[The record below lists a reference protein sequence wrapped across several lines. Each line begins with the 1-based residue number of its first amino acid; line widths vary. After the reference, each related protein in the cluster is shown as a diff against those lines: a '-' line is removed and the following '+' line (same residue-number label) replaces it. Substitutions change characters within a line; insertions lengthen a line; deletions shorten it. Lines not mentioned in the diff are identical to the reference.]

1 MLDLRR
7 RRQSGVSASDEER
20 FALGGIWSIVRPRA
34 PPHRG
39 EETVQTDVV
48 EAGPFERMLT
58 LHLEEAELENA
69 KNAAARKLSRQLK
82 IKGFRPGKAPR
93 AIVERMVGAETLR
106 SEALEDSLPGLVG
119 SALEEMELDPVT
131 TPQISDVRDA
141 DGGGVQ
147 VDVKITL
154 WPTVDHVPDLVRTI
168 EVELP
173 EVEETELQEQIDRAR
188 SQYAELED
196 VAREANEG
204 DFVMVNVS
212 ALHGGAILED
222 VTANDLLYEVGSR
235 SFIPGLD
242 DLVTG
247 VTAGTI
253 KEGPAVLPEGF
264 REHAGEEV
272 TLRVL
277 VKGVKQKKLPE
288 LTDDW
293 VSDVSEFETVD
304 ELTGQLRDSL
314 MAMKLNVT
322 RNAYRDKLLGELIAE
337 LDVELPEALV
347 EAELESSLHNL
358 VHSLQAQGLD
368 LATYL
373 AVTGQDQRAF
383 VDDLRGGADRSLR
396 TRILLEGVARDLGIE
411 VEESEIDAALD
422 DMARSSGR
430 DRTELRDMLIANGQ
444 DSVLAGDILRRK
456 ALDRILEASTPVDA
470 AGNPVD
476 LRLRADDEEEDLDE
490 AAPDASS
497 VGDQDAGPDAD
508 EDA

>member
-1 MLDLRR
+1 M
-7 RRQSGVSASDEER
+7 
-20 FALGGIWSIVRPRA
+20 
-34 PPHRG
+34 
-39 EETVQTDVV
+39 QTDVI

-58 LHLEEAELENA
+58 LHLEEAELEDA
-69 KNAAARKLSRQLK
+69 KDAAARKLSRQLK

-93 AIVERMVGAETLR
+93 AVVERMVGSEALR

-119 SALEEMELDPVT
+119 SALEHVDLDPVT
-131 TPQISDVRDA
+131 APQIAEVRDR
-141 DGGGVQ
+141 DEGGVE

-154 WPTVDHVPDLVRTI
+154 WPTVDHVPDIARTI

-173 EVEETELQEQIDRAR
+173 EVEEAELQEQIDRAR
-188 SQYAELED
+188 AQYAELED

-212 ALHGGAILED
+212 ALHGGEVLED

-253 KEGPAVLPEGF
+253 KEGPGVLPDGF
-264 REHAGEEV
+264 GDNAGEEV

-293 VSDVSEFETVD
+293 VSDVSEFDTVE
-304 ELTGQLRDSL
+304 ELTGQLRNSL
-314 MAMKLNVT
+314 TAMKLNVT
-322 RNAYRDKLLGELIAE
+322 RTAYRDKLLGELVAE

-358 VHSLQAQGLD
+358 MHSLQAQGLD
-368 LATYL
+368 LGTYL
-373 AVTGQDQRAF
+373 AVTGQDQREF
-383 VDDLRGGADRSLR
+383 VNDLREGADRSLR
-396 TRILLEGVARDLGIE
+396 TRILLEGVAKAEGIE
-411 VEESEIDAALD
+411 VEDDEIDAALA

-430 DRTELRDMLIANGQ
+430 DQSELKEVLVANGQ

-470 AGNPVD
+470 DGNPVD
-476 LRLRADDEEEDLDE
+476 LSLRADNEEEDPEE

-497 VGDQDAGPDAD
+497 VGDQDAGPDVD

>member
-1 MLDLRR
+1 M
-7 RRQSGVSASDEER
+7 
-20 FALGGIWSIVRPRA
+20 
-34 PPHRG
+34 
-39 EETVQTDVV
+39 QTNVV
-48 EAGPFERMLT
+48 EAGAFERMLT
-58 LHLEEAELENA
+58 LRLDEAELEDA

-93 AIVERMVGAETLR
+93 AVVERMVGAEALR

-119 SALEEMELDPVT
+119 SALEEVDLDPVT
-131 TPQISDVRDA
+131 APQIAEVRDGE
-141 DGGGVQ
+141 GGGVE

-154 WPTVDHVPDLVRTI
+154 WPTVDRVPDIARTV
-168 EVELP
+168 EVDVP
-173 EVEETELQEQIDRAR
+173 EVEESELQEQIDRAR
-188 SQYAELED
+188 AQYAELED

-212 ALHGGAILED
+212 ALHGGEVLED

-242 DLVTG
+242 ELVTG

-253 KEGPAVLPEGF
+253 KEGPAVLPDGF
-264 REHAGEEV
+264 GDHAGEEV

-288 LTDDW
+288 LTDEW
-293 VSDVSEFETVD
+293 VSDVSEFDTVE
-304 ELTGQLRDSL
+304 ELVDQLRNSL
-314 MAMKLNVT
+314 IAMKLNVT
-322 RNAYRDKLLGELIAE
+322 RTAYRDKLLGELIGE
-337 LDVELPEALV
+337 LEVELPQALV
-347 EAELESSLHNL
+347 DAELESSLHNL
-358 VHSLQAQGLD
+358 MHSLQAQGLD
-368 LATYL
+368 LGTYL
-373 AVTGQDQRAF
+373 SVTGQDQREF
-383 VDDLRGGADRSLR
+383 IDGLREGAERSLR
-396 TRILLEGVARDLGIE
+396 TRILLEGVAKVEGIL
-411 VEESEIDAALD
+411 VEDDEIDAALAE
-422 DMARSSGR
+422 MARSSGR
-430 DRTELRDMLIANGQ
+430 DLGELREVLVANSQ

-470 AGNPVD
+470 DGNLVD
-476 LRLRADDEEEDLDE
+476 LSLRDDDEEDPEE